1 MFNLMTWTNSLEK
14 LKLKKMKHFTL
25 EEFDSPDQP
34 GSGKHMKK
42 EFLEMIEEARD
53 IAGIPFKINSGFRTR
68 THNEMV
74 GGRVGSSHLAGCA
87 ADIHCTNSGNRI
99 KIINA
104 LVAAGFNRIGI
115 ASSFIH
121 CDNDITKN
129 PALWLY

>member
-1 MFNLMTWTNSLEK
+1 MFDLGTWTKSIRNLKNMKNFK
-14 LKLKKMKHFTL
+14 LA
-25 EEFDSPDQP
+25 EFDSPDQP

-42 EFLEMIEEARD
+42 EFLEMIDEART

-68 THNEMV
+68 KHNEIV

-87 ADIHCTNSGNRI
+87 ADIHCSTSGNRI
-99 KIINA
+99 KIVNA

-115 ASSFIH
+115 AKTFIH
-121 CDNDITKN
+121 CDNDITKE